1 MAQPE
6 SVTDATFESEVLH
19 SDVPVLVDFWASW
32 CRPCLQM
39 APIVDEVAGELDGRL
54 KVVKLD
60 VDANPRT
67 PQSYGVSAIPTM
79 NIYRGGQVV
88 GSLVGS
94 RPKAQLKKQ
103 IEDAIA

>member
-1 MAQPE
+1 MAEPKP
-6 SVTDATFESEVLH
+6 VTDATFDAEVLK

-32 CRPCLQM
+32 CQPCLQM
-39 APIVDEVAGELDGRL
+39 APIVDEIAGELDGRL

-67 PQSYGVSAIPTM
+67 PQSYGISAIPTM
-79 NIYRGGQVV
+79 KIFHGGDEV

-94 RPKAQLKKQ
+94 RPKAQLKQQ
-103 IEDAIA
+103 IEAAIA